1 MLTLKQM
8 LMKFFISLFSIA
20 VLSFVVGLYAPWWS
34 IALVA
39 FIVSLCISQKPG
51 SSFLSGFAGIFL
63 LWLILALLINAANSN
78 ILANR
83 IGGMLG
89 IGPRPVLLA
98 FITALAGGMVAGFAA
113 LTASYLRK

>member
-51 SSFLSGFAGIFL
+51 SSFLSGFSGIFL